1 VAAGECPE
9 PEEVF
14 VPFGTGGTAAG
25 LAIGLALGGL
35 RTRVMAIRVI
45 DRLLANRP
53 RLLAKARAILRL
65 CESRGDHLARP
76 AGAGSNLSV
85 LHDFI
90 GAGYGHPTAPAEEA
104 VALFGE
110 LEGLKLET
118 TYTGKAAA
126 AFLRR
131 SGQRQGPLLFWLT
144 YSSADLGRWV
154 DGLAAVPGGGA

>member
-1 VAAGECPE
+1 
-9 PEEVF
+9 
-14 VPFGTGGTAAG
+14 
-25 LAIGLALGGL
+25 
-35 RTRVMAIRVI
+35 VI